1 VDSEHEELLR
11 QLLEEVRRL
20 REETT
25 ALLRELLV
33 KLESIERSQYS

>member
-1 VDSEHEELLR
+1 MDEQAELLR
-11 QLLEEVRRL
+11 ELVEEVRRL

-25 ALLRELLV
+25 ALLREMLV